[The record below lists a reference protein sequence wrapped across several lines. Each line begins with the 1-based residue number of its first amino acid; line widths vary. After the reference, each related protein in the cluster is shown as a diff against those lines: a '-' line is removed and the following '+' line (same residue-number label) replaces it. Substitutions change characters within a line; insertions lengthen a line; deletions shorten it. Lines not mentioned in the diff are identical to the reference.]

1 MNNRWFALFSR
12 YVSVFK
18 AVWKQR
24 FSLDSPKRM
33 THESAFL
40 PAALALQETPVSPLP
55 RILAYLLISFALI
68 ALIWSIFGQIE
79 IVAVAQGKIIA
90 TGHTKVIQP
99 LETST
104 VKAIYVI
111 DGQAVKAGDP
121 LIDLDATQS
130 AADLSRV
137 TEDLL
142 TARLEAARAQ
152 AFLDIVQRRKAAS
165 LSVVGADAEHLQQIR
180 LRLESDLAEY
190 HAKLSK
196 LDAEILQ
203 HQSEIQTTQAL
214 IAKLE
219 QTLPIAKQ
227 QAGDYQ
233 SLLDNNYV
241 SKHGYLEK
249 EQAMLEQQGDLAAQQ
264 SRLKEINSAIETAK
278 RERTSF
284 VAESA
289 RAHFDALSDAQVK
302 IGQLTQEKRKNDQR
316 NRLMRLTAPVDG
328 VVQQLVI
335 HTIGGVVTPAQAL
348 LAIVPRENAAE
359 IEANVENKDIGFVVD
374 GQNATVKLETFPY
387 TKYGTVAGKV
397 TFVSNDAANDEKKGL
412 IYPVRIL
419 LEKSQMRIDNK
430 MVNLSPGMA
439 ATVEV
444 KIGKRRVIEYFLS
457 PLLQY
462 ANESLRER

>member
-348 LAIVPRENAAE
+348 LAVVPRENAAE
-359 IEANVENKDIGFVVD
+359 IEANVENKDIGFVTA
-374 GQNATVKLETFPY
+374 GQEATVKLETFPY
-387 TKYGTVAGKV
+387 TKYGTIEGKV

-419 LEKSQMRIDNK
+419 LAKSQMRIDNK
-430 MVNLSPGMA
+430 LVNLSPGMA